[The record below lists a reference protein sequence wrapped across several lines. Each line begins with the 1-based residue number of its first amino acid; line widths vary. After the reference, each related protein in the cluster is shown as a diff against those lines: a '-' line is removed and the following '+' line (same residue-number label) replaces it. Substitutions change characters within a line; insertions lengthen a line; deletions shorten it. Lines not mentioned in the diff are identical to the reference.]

1 MPYLKLSKI
10 QLDAVRVTEGPA
22 LVIAGPGSGK
32 TTVLTNRI
40 KFLIEEHHVAPEEI
54 LVITFSKAAALEMR
68 TRFYSICEDS
78 FYPVTFGTFHSVFFQ
93 IIHTQYHY
101 NTSHILTLQ
110 KKRELMRLALKRS
123 RIIDYPENEL
133 VDTLLKEVAYYK
145 NTNESADFKSDT
157 NINSEMWKIAYKQY
171 RDLQIAE
178 NKIDFEDMLLIVR
191 NLFRKN
197 REVLTHYRSIYKYIL
212 IDEYQDI
219 NDIQYDCVRML
230 AGDRANLWVCGDDDQ
245 SIYGFRGA
253 NPKIMLSFT
262 DDYPNAAVV
271 KLTDNYRSSK
281 RIVEAAG
288 KVIAE
293 NRNRFNK
300 DIRGMG
306 ADGIPV
312 ELIHTKDEEEEDSR
326 ILEMINN
333 TDKPYTDIAILLRT
347 NIQATRFAD
356 LLRRN
361 DIPYSIKDSV
371 VNPFMNAFFFDI
383 LSYLRLRD
391 SMVSQ
396 SDFSIR
402 DLLRILNKPSRYLR
416 SDLINTGA
424 KCLDEVIESLSGN
437 LMYSQPLKVLK
448 VQLRSMEKMDMYESI
463 NFIRKGIGY
472 DNYMK
477 LRLMN
482 RDRFS
487 EYMENM
493 NWIQDMAKTCDDLNE
508 LIYLSE
514 HYEEMVK
521 GNENA
526 AGEGVH
532 LMTYHGSKG
541 LEFDTVI
548 LPRINEGVV
557 PGNRS
562 RDTESIEEER
572 RMFYVAMTR
581 AKNRLIISFKIGTRL
596 KPALPSRFINCL
608 LK

>member
-1 MPYLKLSKI
+1 MKLSKI

-22 LVIAGPGSGK
+22 LIIAGPGSGK

-40 KFLIEEHHVAPEEI
+40 KFLIEEHKVAPEEI

-68 TRFYSICEDS
+68 TRFYSMCEDS

-262 DDYPNAAVV
+262 DDYPNATVV

>member
-1 MPYLKLSKI
+1 MKLSKI

-22 LVIAGPGSGK
+22 LIIAGPGSGK

-40 KFLIEEHHVAPEEI
+40 KFLIEEHKVAPEEI

-68 TRFYSICEDS
+68 TRFYSMCEDS

-288 KVIAE
+288 RVIAE

-416 SDLINTGA
+416 SDLINTAA

>member
-1 MPYLKLSKI
+1 MKLSKI

-22 LVIAGPGSGK
+22 LIIAGPGSGK

-40 KFLIEEHHVAPEEI
+40 KFLIEEHKVAPEEI

-68 TRFYSICEDS
+68 TRFYSMCEDS

>member
-1 MPYLKLSKI
+1 MKLSKI

-40 KFLIEEHHVAPEEI
+40 KFLIEEHKVAPEEI

-68 TRFYSICEDS
+68 TRFYSMCEDS

-347 NIQATRFAD
+347 NIQAIRFAD

>member
-1 MPYLKLSKI
+1 MKLSKI

-22 LVIAGPGSGK
+22 LIIAGPGSGK

-40 KFLIEEHHVAPEEI
+40 KFLIEEHKVAPEEI

-68 TRFYSICEDS
+68 TRFYSMCEDS

-197 REVLTHYRSIYKYIL
+197 REVLTQYQSRYKYIL

-288 KVIAE
+288 RVIAE

>member
-110 KKRELMRLALKRS
+110 KKRELMRLALRRS
-123 RIIDYPENEL
+123 HIIDFPENEL

-145 NTNESADFKSDT
+145 NTNERCDFKSDT
-157 NINSEMWKIAYKQY
+157 NINRDMWLMAYRQY

-197 REVLTHYRSIYKYIL
+197 REVLTHFRSMYKYIL

-230 AGDRANLWVCGDDDQ
+230 AGERANLWVCGDDDQ

-253 NPKIMLSFT
+253 NPKIMLGFT
-262 DDYPNAAVV
+262 DDYPNATVV

-288 KVIAE
+288 RVIAE
-293 NRNRFNK
+293 NQNRFNK

-306 ADGIPV
+306 DEGIPV

-326 ILEMINN
+326 ILGMIKNS
-333 TDKPYTDIAILLRT
+333 DKPYTDYAILLRT
-347 NIQATRFAD
+347 NILATRFAE

-371 VNPFMNAFFFDI
+371 VNPFVNPYFYDC
-383 LSYLRLRD
+383 LSYLRLRE
-391 SMVSQ
+391 SIVNQ
-396 SDFSIR
+396 RAFSIR

-424 KCLDEVIESLSGN
+424 HSLDEVIEKLRGN
-437 LMYSQPLKVLK
+437 LMYSQPLKVLRS
-448 VQLRSMEKMDMYESI
+448 QLMSMERMDMYESI

-477 LRLMN
+477 LKLMN
-482 RDRFS
+482 KDRFF

-493 NWIQDMAKTCDDLNE
+493 NWIQDMAKSCDDLKE
-508 LIYLSE
+508 LVHLSE
-514 HYEEMVK
+514 HYEDIL
-521 GNENA
+521 GENKDST
-526 AGEGVH
+526 EGVH

-562 RDTESIEEER
+562 RDAESIEEER

-581 AKNRLIISFKIGTRL
+581 AKNRLVISFKTGTRL

>member
-1 MPYLKLSKI
+1 MKLSKI

-22 LVIAGPGSGK
+22 LIIAGPGSGK

-40 KFLIEEHHVAPEEI
+40 KFLIEEHKVAPEEI

-68 TRFYSICEDS
+68 TRFYSMCEDS

-219 NDIQYDCVRML
+219 NDIQYDCVTIL
-230 AGDRANLWVCGDDDQ
+230 EGDTANPWVCGDNDQ
-245 SIYGFRGA
+245 SIYGLRGA

-300 DIRGMG
+300 AIRGMG

-557 PGNRS
+557 PGTRS

>member
-1 MPYLKLSKI
+1 MKLSKI

-22 LVIAGPGSGK
+22 LIIAGPGSGK

-40 KFLIEEHHVAPEEI
+40 KFLIEEHKVAPEEI

-68 TRFYSICEDS
+68 TRFYSMCEDS

-197 REVLTHYRSIYKYIL
+197 REVLTQYQSRYKYIL

-448 VQLRSMEKMDMYESI
+448 VQLGSMEKMDMYESI

>member
-1 MPYLKLSKI
+1 MKLSKI

-22 LVIAGPGSGK
+22 LIIAGPGSGK

-40 KFLIEEHHVAPEEI
+40 KFLIEEHKVAPEEI

-68 TRFYSICEDS
+68 TRFYSMCEDS

-262 DDYPNAAVV
+262 DDYPNATVV

-448 VQLRSMEKMDMYESI
+448 VQLGSMEKMDMYESI

>member
-1 MPYLKLSKI
+1 MKLSKI

-22 LVIAGPGSGK
+22 LIIAGPGSGK

-40 KFLIEEHHVAPEEI
+40 KFLIEEHKVAPEEI

-68 TRFYSICEDS
+68 TRFYSMCEDS

-157 NINSEMWKIAYKQY
+157 NINRDMWLMAYRQY

-197 REVLTHYRSIYKYIL
+197 REVLTHYRSMYKYIL

-230 AGDRANLWVCGDDDQ
+230 AGERANLWVCGDDDQ

-253 NPKIMLSFT
+253 NPKIMLGFT
-262 DDYPNAAVV
+262 DDYPNATVV

-288 KVIAE
+288 RVIAE
-293 NRNRFNK
+293 NQNRFNK

-371 VNPFMNAFFFDI
+371 VNLFMNAFFFDC

-448 VQLRSMEKMDMYESI
+448 VQLKSMEKMDMYESI

-493 NWIQDMAKTCDDLNE
+493 NWIQDMAKACDDLNE

-608 LK
+608 LR

>member
-110 KKRELMRLALKRS
+110 KKRELMRLALRRS
-123 RIIDYPENEL
+123 HIIDFPENEL

-145 NTNESADFKSDT
+145 NTNERCDFKSDT
-157 NINSEMWKIAYKQY
+157 NINRDMWLMAYRQY

-197 REVLTHYRSIYKYIL
+197 REVLTHYRSMYKYIL

-230 AGDRANLWVCGDDDQ
+230 AGERANLWVCGDDDQ

-253 NPKIMLSFT
+253 NPKIMLGFT
-262 DDYPNAAVV
+262 DDYPNATVV

-288 KVIAE
+288 RVIAE
-293 NRNRFNK
+293 NQNRFNK

-306 ADGIPV
+306 AEGIPV

-326 ILEMINN
+326 ILGMIKNS
-333 TDKPYTDIAILLRT
+333 DKPYTDYAILLRT
-347 NIQATRFAD
+347 NILATRFAE

-371 VNPFMNAFFFDI
+371 VNPFVNPYFYDC
-383 LSYLRLRD
+383 LSYLRLRE
-391 SMVSQ
+391 SIVSQ
-396 SDFSIR
+396 SAFSIR

-416 SDLINTGA
+416 SDLINTGTHS
-424 KCLDEVIESLSGN
+424 LDEVIEKLSGN
-437 LMYSQPLKVLK
+437 LMYSQPLKVLRS
-448 VQLRSMEKMDMYESI
+448 QLMSMERMDMYESI

-477 LRLMN
+477 LKLMN
-482 RDRFS
+482 KDRFF

-493 NWIQDMAKTCDDLNE
+493 NWIQDMAKSCDDLKE
-508 LIYLSE
+508 LVHLSE
-514 HYEEMVK
+514 HYEDILGED
-521 GNENA
+521 NDST
-526 AGEGVH
+526 EGVH

-562 RDTESIEEER
+562 RDAESIEEER

-581 AKNRLIISFKIGTRL
+581 AKNRLVISFKTGTRL

>member
-1 MPYLKLSKI
+1 MKLSKI

-22 LVIAGPGSGK
+22 LIIAGPGSGK

-40 KFLIEEHHVAPEEI
+40 KFLIEEHKVAPEEI

-68 TRFYSICEDS
+68 TRFYSMCEDS

-197 REVLTHYRSIYKYIL
+197 REVLTQYQSRYKYIL

-262 DDYPNAAVV
+262 NDYPNATVV

-288 KVIAE
+288 RVIAE

-312 ELIHTKDEEEEDSR
+312 ELIHTKNEEEEDSR

-437 LMYSQPLKVLK
+437 LMYLQPLKVLK

>member
-1 MPYLKLSKI
+1 MKLSKI

-22 LVIAGPGSGK
+22 LIIAGPGSGK

-40 KFLIEEHHVAPEEI
+40 KFLIEEHKVAPEEI

-68 TRFYSICEDS
+68 TRFYSMCEDS

-145 NTNESADFKSDT
+145 NTNERADFKSDT

-262 DDYPNAAVV
+262 NDYPNATVV

>member
-1 MPYLKLSKI
+1 MKLSKI

-22 LVIAGPGSGK
+22 LIIAGPGSGK

-40 KFLIEEHHVAPEEI
+40 KFLIEEHKVAPEEI

-68 TRFYSICEDS
+68 TRFYSMCEDS

-402 DLLRILNKPSRYLR
+402 DLLRILNKPSRYLK

>member
-1 MPYLKLSKI
+1 MKLSKI

-22 LVIAGPGSGK
+22 LIIAGPGSGK

-40 KFLIEEHHVAPEEI
+40 KFLIEEHKVAPEEI

-68 TRFYSICEDS
+68 TRFYSMCEDS

-371 VNPFMNAFFFDI
+371 VNPFMKAFFFDI

>member
-1 MPYLKLSKI
+1 MKLSKI

-22 LVIAGPGSGK
+22 LIIAGPGSGK

-40 KFLIEEHHVAPEEI
+40 KFLIEEHKVAPEEI

-68 TRFYSICEDS
+68 TRFYSMCEDS

-197 REVLTHYRSIYKYIL
+197 REVLTQYQSRYKYIL

-262 DDYPNAAVV
+262 NDYPNATVV

-437 LMYSQPLKVLK
+437 LMYLQPLKVLK

>member
-1 MPYLKLSKI
+1 MKLSKI

-22 LVIAGPGSGK
+22 LIIAGPGSGK

-40 KFLIEEHHVAPEEI
+40 KFLIEEHKVAPEEI

-68 TRFYSICEDS
+68 TRFYSMCEDS

-93 IIHTQYHY
+93 IIHIQYHY

-197 REVLTHYRSIYKYIL
+197 REVLTQYQSRYKYIL

-262 DDYPNAAVV
+262 NDYPNATVV

-300 DIRGMG
+300 AIRGMG

-448 VQLRSMEKMDMYESI
+448 VQLKSMEKMDMYESI

-608 LK
+608 LR

>member
-1 MPYLKLSKI
+1 MKLSKI

-22 LVIAGPGSGK
+22 LIIAGPGSGK

-40 KFLIEEHHVAPEEI
+40 KFLIEEHKVAPEEI

-68 TRFYSICEDS
+68 TRFYSMCEDS

-197 REVLTHYRSIYKYIL
+197 REVLTQYQSRYKYIL

-262 DDYPNAAVV
+262 NDYPNAAVV

-326 ILEMINN
+326 ILEMIKS

-448 VQLRSMEKMDMYESI
+448 VQLKSMEKMDMYESI

-562 RDTESIEEER
+562 RDAESIEEER

-581 AKNRLIISFKIGTRL
+581 AKNRLVISFKTGTRL

-608 LK
+608 LR

>member
-1 MPYLKLSKI
+1 MKLSKI

-22 LVIAGPGSGK
+22 LIIAGPGSGK

-40 KFLIEEHHVAPEEI
+40 KFLIEEHKVAPEEI

-68 TRFYSICEDS
+68 TRFYSMCEDS

-145 NTNESADFKSDT
+145 NTNVSADFKSDT

-262 DDYPNAAVV
+262 NDYPNAAVV

>member
-1 MPYLKLSKI
+1 MKLSKI

-22 LVIAGPGSGK
+22 LIIAGPGSGK

-40 KFLIEEHHVAPEEI
+40 KFLIEEHKVAPEEI

-68 TRFYSICEDS
+68 TRFYSMCEDS

-608 LK
+608 LR

>member
-1 MPYLKLSKI
+1 MKLSKI

-22 LVIAGPGSGK
+22 LIIAGPGSGK

-40 KFLIEEHHVAPEEI
+40 KFLIEEHKVAPEEI

-68 TRFYSICEDS
+68 TRFYSMCEDS

-245 SIYGFRGA
+245 SINGFRGA